1 MKQKIV
7 IITLI
12 LLLIVCIVVFLIFY
26 NREIFVGNRIA
37 NQNSYSLD
45 IERMNGKDE
54 HLLDLKSGDTLIIR
68 FEPAEGTL
76 HVEIK
81 APDSNVV
88 YVGNGI
94 DEAKDF
100 TVNVRESGVYKIE
113 VKARHA
119 KGKIS
124 IQRKEILP

>member
-1 MKQKIV
+1 MKQKI
-7 IITLI
+7 ILITLI
-12 LLLIVCIVVFLIFY
+12 LLLVVCIVVFLIFY

-37 NQNSYSLD
+37 NQNTYSLD

-54 HLLDLKSGDTLIIR
+54 HILDLKSGDTLIIR
-68 FEPAEGTL
+68 FEAEEGAL

-81 APDSNVV
+81 DPDLNVV

-119 KGKIS
+119 KGRIS
-124 IQRKEILP
+124 VQRREVLS